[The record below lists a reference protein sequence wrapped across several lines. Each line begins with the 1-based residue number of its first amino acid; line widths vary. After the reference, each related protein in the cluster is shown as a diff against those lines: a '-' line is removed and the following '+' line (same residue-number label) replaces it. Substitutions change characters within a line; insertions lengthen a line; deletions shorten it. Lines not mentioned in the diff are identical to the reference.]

1 MARARKPE
9 GLGCQCHMQTPPK
22 RGRPLTPIVNLNLNG
37 GPSKNAAQL
46 SSLPVASRYGRLCL
60 MSTLLMTL
68 LCPVISPTEEPL
80 SHRKTA
86 PNLYPK
92 RGVTRRKQSTLGTV
106 DERWAAMCQCSE
118 GGGGALV
125 AALHA
130 HVLKEQTLEARWL
143 QLRVLFVKDS
153 ETKCLGEGTRGLR
166 LYGPGQQVSHV
177 EGPLK
182 TSAGEQLCGLSV
194 S

>member
-1 MARARKPE
+1 
-9 GLGCQCHMQTPPK
+9 
-22 RGRPLTPIVNLNLNG
+22 
-37 GPSKNAAQL
+37 
-46 SSLPVASRYGRLCL
+46 
-60 MSTLLMTL
+60 
-68 LCPVISPTEEPL
+68 
-80 SHRKTA
+80 
-86 PNLYPK
+86 
-92 RGVTRRKQSTLGTV
+92 
-106 DERWAAMCQCSE
+106 MCQCSE